1 MATFSPDLALFSVC
15 SILSAIASARE
26 MPSNPQAYDRALKAI
41 RQSREAVETLIDNT
55 PKGDLYRLEI
65 LGPILSELRTAETAI
80 SRLGELR
87 TN

>member
-1 MATFSPDLALFSVC
+1 MNK
-15 SILSAIASARE
+15 
-26 MPSNPQAYDRALKAI
+26 PSNPKAYDRALKAI
-41 RQSREAVETLIDNT
+41 RQSREAVEALIDST
-55 PKGDLYRLEI
+55 PREDTYTLET